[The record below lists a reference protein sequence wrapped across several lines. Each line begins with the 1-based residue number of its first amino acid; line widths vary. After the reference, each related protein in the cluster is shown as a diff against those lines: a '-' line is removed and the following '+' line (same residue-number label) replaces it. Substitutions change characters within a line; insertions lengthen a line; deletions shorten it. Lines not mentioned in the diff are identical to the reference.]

1 MGYVRGERRQ
11 QVYLLPEAIDDY
23 VAAENPVRFLDV
35 FVEKLDLAE
44 LRLRGPRR
52 RRQGDRPTTPGTCCG
67 CTCMAI

>member
-1 MGYVRGERRQ
+1 MGYVRGESRQ

-44 LRLRGPRR
+44 LGFTHATPAETGRPPYDPGDLLRLYVYG
-52 RRQGDRPTTPGTCCG
+52 
-67 CTCMAI
+67 